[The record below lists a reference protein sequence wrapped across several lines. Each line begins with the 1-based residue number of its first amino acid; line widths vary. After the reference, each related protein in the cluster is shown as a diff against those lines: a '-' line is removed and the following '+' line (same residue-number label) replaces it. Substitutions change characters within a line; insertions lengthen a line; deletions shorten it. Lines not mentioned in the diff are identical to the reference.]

1 MSRALL
7 LLGCMGGLMWP
18 KKVTDP
24 GTPPKMKFP
33 VTDSLNLTIDQS
45 ETSAQIER
53 GLRYHGFSDELI
65 TGAIVNAYA
74 ESNLDKTVIG
84 RAGERGVFQL
94 HPQGLGKRMSIE
106 QMQDIMTSTHKIAGA
121 VKKNKRLMK
130 FEESGADAE
139 TLTAIFCEEIERPKN
154 KRMKGRQRAKLVK
167 KISRS

>member
-1 MSRALL
+1 
-7 LLGCMGGLMWP
+7 MWP
-18 KKVTDP
+18 KKLTDP

>member
-1 MSRALL
+1 
-7 LLGCMGGLMWP
+7 MWP

>member
-1 MSRALL
+1 
-7 LLGCMGGLMWP
+7 
-18 KKVTDP
+18 
-24 GTPPKMKFP
+24 MKFP

-45 ETSAQIER
+45 ETSAQIEM

-94 HPQGLGKRMSIE
+94 HPRGLGKRMSIE
-106 QMQDIMTSTHKIAGA
+106 QMQDVMTSTHKIAGA

-154 KRMKGRQRAKLVK
+154 KKLKGQQRAKLVK
-167 KISRS
+167 KISRG

>member
-167 KISRS
+167 KISRI

>member
-1 MSRALL
+1 M
-7 LLGCMGGLMWP
+7 GCMGGLMWP

-167 KISRS
+167 KISRI

>member
-7 LLGCMGGLMWP
+7 LLGFVGGLMWP

-33 VTDSLNLTIDQS
+33 VTDSLNLTVDQR
-45 ETSAQIER
+45 ETSLQIER
-53 GLRYHGFSDELI
+53 GLRHYGFSDELI

-74 ESNLDKTVIG
+74 ESDLDKTAVG

-94 HPQGLGKRMSIE
+94 NPRGLGKKMSAE
-106 QMQDIMTSTHKIAGA
+106 QMHDIMTSTHKIAGA
-121 VKKNKRLMK
+121 VKNNKRLMK
-130 FEESGADAE
+130 FEAAGADAE

>member
-18 KKVTDP
+18 KKLTDP

-94 HPQGLGKRMSIE
+94 QGAEGIRDARWRQTGRHAGLHPWDS
-106 QMQDIMTSTHKIAGA
+106 
-121 VKKNKRLMK
+121 
-130 FEESGADAE
+130 
-139 TLTAIFCEEIERPKN
+139 
-154 KRMKGRQRAKLVK
+154 
-167 KISRS
+167 

>member
-1 MSRALL
+1 
-7 LLGCMGGLMWP
+7 MWP
-18 KKVTDP
+18 KKVADP
-24 GTPPKMKFP
+24 GAPPKMKFP
-33 VTDSLNLTIDQS
+33 VTDSLNLTVEQR

-74 ESNLDKTVIG
+74 ESALDRTAVGK
-84 RAGERGVFQL
+84 AGERGVFQL
-94 HPQGLGKRMSIE
+94 NPRGLGKMMSDE
-106 QMQDIMTSTHKIAGA
+106 QMHDIMTSTHRIAKA

-130 FEESGADAE
+130 FEESGADVE

-154 KRMKGRQRAKLVK
+154 KKMKGRQRAKLVK

>member
-1 MSRALL
+1 
-7 LLGCMGGLMWP
+7 MWP
-18 KKVTDP
+18 KKLTDP

-154 KRMKGRQRAKLVK
+154 KSMKGRQRAKLVK

>member
-1 MSRALL
+1 
-7 LLGCMGGLMWP
+7 
-18 KKVTDP
+18 
-24 GTPPKMKFP
+24 MKFP
-33 VTDSLNLTIDQS
+33 VTDSLNLTVDQS

-53 GLRYHGFSDELI
+53 SLRYHGFSDELI

-74 ESNLDKTVIG
+74 ESNLDKTAIG

-130 FEESGADAE
+130 FEKSGADAE

-154 KRMKGRQRAKLVK
+154 KRIKGRQRAKLVK

>member
-1 MSRALL
+1 
-7 LLGCMGGLMWP
+7 MWP
-18 KKVTDP
+18 KKLTDP

-167 KISRS
+167 KISRI